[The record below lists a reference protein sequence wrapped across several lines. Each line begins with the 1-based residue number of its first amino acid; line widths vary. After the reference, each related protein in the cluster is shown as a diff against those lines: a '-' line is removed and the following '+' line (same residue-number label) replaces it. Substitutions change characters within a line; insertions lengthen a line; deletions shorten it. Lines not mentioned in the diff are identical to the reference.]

1 MEDNRPITGTIV
13 VMHKLPRGILA
24 QVNGQMQWFPD
35 LAAVFRAALTLL
47 DREHRA
53 DGVTSA

>member
-24 QVNGQMQWFPD
+24 RVNGQMQWFPD
-35 LAAVFRAALTLL
+35 LAAVFRAALTLQASG
-47 DREHRA
+47 HIP
-53 DGVTSA
+53 DGVASR

>member
-24 QVNGQMQWFPD
+24 RVNGQVRWFPD

-47 DREHRA
+47 DPEHRA
-53 DGVTSA
+53 NGVTGA

>member
-13 VMHKLPRGILA
+13 VTHYLARGILVR
-24 QVNGQMQWFPD
+24 VNGQVRWFPD

-53 DGVTSA
+53 DRVVSA